1 MPPRSQVVLE
11 PRKSPVQA
19 RSAASV
25 DAILEATIQVLLN
38 IGKERLTTTRV
49 ALRAGVSVGTLYQY
63 FPNKSA
69 LLQAALKR
77 HMDDVTDAIE
87 LVCKEQKGRTL
98 RQMVTA
104 LITAFLQA
112 KMRDA
117 KSSVAL
123 YSVSSDVDGAK
134 IVQQMGTRSNRAIV
148 RMLESACDPLTT
160 DPQLVAAM
168 LQGMM
173 VGVSRRMLESGA
185 AEKQLDTLRRELIF
199 VACAYLNAC
208 SVRLPVHDLD
218 AIGDA
223 DEELSSAILYVAR
236 KDTARRAGCSP
247 VVNDPWRRRGE
258 EP

>member
-1 MPPRSQVVLE
+1 LPQRSQVLLE

-25 DAILEATIQVLLN
+25 DAILDATIQVLLR

-77 HMDDVTDAIE
+77 HLAEVTEAVE
-87 LVCKEQKGRTL
+87 LVCKEQRGRTL

-104 LITAFLQA
+104 LITAFLEA

-117 KSSVAL
+117 ETSVAL

-134 IVQQMGTRSNRAIV
+134 IAQQMGIRSNKAIV
-148 RMLESACDPLTT
+148 RMLESACDALAT
-160 DPQLVAAM
+160 DSELVASM
-168 LQGMM
+168 LQGAM

-185 AEKQLDTLRRELIF
+185 AEKQLDVLRRELIF
-199 VACAYLNAC
+199 MACAYVDAC
-208 SVRLPVHDLD
+208 SARVSVLGAGLRSSVRM
-218 AIGDA
+218 
-223 DEELSSAILYVAR
+223 
-236 KDTARRAGCSP
+236 
-247 VVNDPWRRRGE
+247 
-258 EP
+258 